1 MINLFKCFFCWS
13 FYFWAPLANPRRG
26 RSKNAKRHVITNES
40 ITGFHFAAVKYDA
53 SSGKYG
59 NSTYDKTMLRLY
71 HEIPDDGPLPD
82 PNASGSGSEEN
93 ANHITWWPVM
103 ILQLH
108 DDSVQV
114 VREVTLGH
122 VYAIICF
129 YQVVTNPVWAWT
141 MEIVETWFPVIRC
154 PWQRVPAHQSVFAFE
169 MLPV

>member
-1 MINLFKCFFCWS
+1 M
-13 FYFWAPLANPRRG
+13 
-26 RSKNAKRHVITNES
+26 ITNES

-82 PNASGSGSEEN
+82 PNASGSGSGEN
-93 ANHITWWPVM
+93 ANHITWWPVI

-114 VREVTLGH
+114 AREVTPGH
-122 VYAIICF
+122 VYVIICF
-129 YQVVTNPVWAWT
+129 YQFGPGQWKSWRRDFHSSAVHGKGCMCINVWT
-141 MEIVETWFPVIRC
+141 HLKCFLSNIV
-154 PWQRVPAHQSVFAFE
+154 
-169 MLPV
+169 

>member
-1 MINLFKCFFCWS
+1 M
-13 FYFWAPLANPRRG
+13 
-26 RSKNAKRHVITNES
+26 ITNES

-53 SSGKYG
+53 SSGNYR
-59 NSTYDKTMLRLY
+59 NSTYDKTMLRPY

-114 VREVTLGH
+114 VREVTPGH
-122 VYAIICF
+122 VYVMIAFTRLSRTQFGPGQWKSWRRDFQSSAVNGKGCMHISVWTHLKCFLSNILCKICVRN
-129 YQVVTNPVWAWT
+129 YIHLGSRIMSDNKHIP
-141 MEIVETWFPVIRC
+141 C
-154 PWQRVPAHQSVFAFE
+154 
-169 MLPV
+169 

>member
-1 MINLFKCFFCWS
+1 M
-13 FYFWAPLANPRRG
+13 
-26 RSKNAKRHVITNES
+26 ITNES

-59 NSTYDKTMLRLY
+59 NSTYDKAMLRLY
-71 HEIPDDGPLPD
+71 HEIPDDDPLPD
-82 PNASGSGSEEN
+82 PNASGSGSGEN
-93 ANHITWWPVM
+93 ADHITWWPVI

-114 VREVTLGH
+114 VREVTPGH
-122 VYAIICF
+122 VYVINYDINMSRCHFPNHLNWIIM
-129 YQVVTNPVWAWT
+129 QLQDDVTNPIWAWT

-154 PWQRVPAHQSVFAFE
+154 PWQRVHANQCLDTFE